1 MISIT
6 LAGYGHVT
14 PLTSSGKL
22 FTILYAILG
31 IPFTLV
37 FITAAVQRLLE
48 PTCSLLA
55 YFFIRLGGRFSPFVI
70 RVLHL
75 SVMT

>member
-1 MISIT
+1 M
-6 LAGYGHVT
+6 T

-22 FTILYAILG
+22 FTVVYATLG

-55 YFFIRLGGRFSPFVI
+55 YFFVRLGGRISPFCI

-75 SVMT
+75 CVMT